1 MSRIAK
7 FIFAG
12 TMNRIATVFFVG
24 IAGLLVISALRAGF
38 TWQEQ
43 RHPLMHPQA
52 TKLGELI
59 IPGNP
64 VTGLTGLR
72 QTSYRVPSTVEDVR
86 RFYQRELHRTGWHYC
101 GTQAT
106 PECTTKRQV
115 SEEAPQIDVYQRLGT
130 RGEISVTVEIKATW
144 NAEQR
149 QTIVTVVEAVAE

>member
-43 RHPLMHPQA
+43 RHPPMHPQA

-59 IPGNP
+59 IPSNP
-64 VTGLTGLR
+64 VTGITGLR
-72 QTSYRVPSTVEDVR
+72 QTTYRVPLTVEEVR
-86 RFYQRELHRTGWHYC
+86 RFYQQELPRTGWHYC

-115 SEEAPQIDVYQRLGT
+115 SEEAPQIDVYQRMGT

-149 QTIVTVVEAVAE
+149 QTIMTVVEAVPE